1 MRAAERIA
9 QVRIDGMRLLFE
21 QNGAP
26 ETALVR
32 PLHVMAVSAAALIG
46 LVVRT
51 TAELPISR
59 IVAWCAI
66 IFMGEALI
74 TALNRA
80 YAARQPD
87 DAKLPRWA
95 ALKTGLSVYNALA
108 WSSGVMLLH
117 VPGAS
122 ASVLAPTWGVFS
134 FMAATVF
141 VAASY
146 PPAMYA
152 MMLAVGAPAAA
163 FLLSVGQTLETDV
176 GVCIALA
183 VPYMMWIGS
192 LSIQRAREA
201 MLGRIEVTELLAAKA
216 SQAEQIGALFAD
228 RTRFFSAA
236 SHDLRQPLSA
246 MSYYFAL
253 LERADTTS
261 ARNEIVNRL
270 RECSDSLQRQF
281 DSIMGVS
288 EADSAITRAEAADI
302 PLQTIF
308 DRIAVTL
315 GPDAVTKGLRLRI
328 VPTTARVRVDP
339 DLLYRVLVNIAG
351 NAIKYTERGSTL
363 IGALRRGDSTDI
375 VVADTGVGIEEGQLA
390 AIFDDYFQIGNPERD
405 LRKGLGIGLGVVRRI
420 CEAMDW
426 RIDVRSALGRGT
438 SFRISVPRTTN
449 MGASEYAGSALDL
462 KEEAPRTHVL
472 VVDDDPLVRDSLQR
486 LLSSWG
492 YSCSACSSGQEACA
506 AVARERATIE
516 WRALIDWRLAGETG
530 IDVARMLQAQFGARV
545 RTTLMTGDSDPAIAA
560 AARSGAIPL
569 LRKPVQPIRL
579 RAALAAPDNPP

>member
-1 MRAAERIA
+1 MRAAERMA
-9 QVRIDGMRLLFE
+9 QVRVDGMRLLFE

-26 ETALVR
+26 ETALIR

-46 LVVRT
+46 
-51 TAELPISR
+51 

-74 TALNRA
+74 TALNRS

-87 DAKLPRWA
+87 VVALPRWA
-95 ALKTGLSVYNALA
+95 ALKTGLSIYNALA
-108 WSSGVMLLH
+108 WSGGVLLVH
-117 VPGAS
+117 MPGS
-122 ASVLAPTWGVFS
+122 SVSVLAPTWGVFS

-141 VAASY
+141 VAASH

-152 MMLAVGAPAAA
+152 MMIAVGAPAAV
-163 FLLSVGQTLETDV
+163 FLLSVGQTLETDA

-201 MLGRIEVTELLAAKA
+201 MLARIEIAELLAEKA
-216 SQAEQIGALFAD
+216 AQAQQIGALFAD

-253 LERADTTS
+253 LERADTPA

-270 RECSDSLQRQF
+270 RECADSLQRQF

-288 EADSAITRAEAADI
+288 EADAAIMRADAGDI

-308 DRIAVTL
+308 DRIAITL
-315 GPDAVTKGLRLRI
+315 GPEAARKGLRLRI
-328 VPTTARVRVDP
+328 APTKAIVRVGP
-339 DLLYRVLVNIAG
+339 DLLYRVLVNVAG
-351 NAIKYTERGSTL
+351 NALKYSQSGSTL
-363 IGALRRGDSTDI
+363 VGALRRGQNAMI
-375 VVADTGVGIEEGQLA
+375 VIADTGVGIEKAQLA
-390 AIFDDYFQIGNPERD
+390 SIFDDYFQIDNPERD

-420 CEAMDW
+420 CEAMGW
-426 RIDVRSALGRGT
+426 PIDVRSVVGRGT
-438 SFRISVPRTTN
+438 SFRIGVPRAAN
-449 MGASEYAGSALDL
+449 GISARVDASAFDPPSGLAL
-462 KEEAPRTHVL
+462 THVL
-472 VVDDDPLVRDSLQR
+472 VVDDDPLVRDSLHR
-486 LLSSWG
+486 LLASWG
-492 YSCSACSSGQEACA
+492 YSCRACSDSADACA
-506 AVARERATIE
+506 AVAQESADLD
-516 WRALIDWRLAGETG
+516 WHALIDWRLASETG
-530 IDVARMLQAQFGARV
+530 LDVARRLQAQFGDRV
-545 RTTLMTGDSDPAIAA
+545 RCTLMTGDNDPAIAA
-560 AARSGAIPL
+560 AARGEAIAL

-579 RAALAAPDNPP
+579 RASLAATGNPP